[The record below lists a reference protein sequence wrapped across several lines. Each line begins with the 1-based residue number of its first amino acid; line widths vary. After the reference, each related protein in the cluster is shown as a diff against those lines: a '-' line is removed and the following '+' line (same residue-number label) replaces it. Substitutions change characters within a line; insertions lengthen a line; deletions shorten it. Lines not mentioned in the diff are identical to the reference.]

1 LLAVAGLPQ
10 PLLVNGVTQQ
20 PIEGVSM
27 VYSFDEPDAPDRH
40 ETQYF
45 EILGNRGIY
54 HKGWTAVAAHNPPGA
69 GWPHRSLTDAVWEL
83 YDTRTDWSQARNLAH
98 QHPDKLRE
106 LQRLFL
112 IEAARHNVL
121 PLEDRVADL
130 ANPDTAGRPV
140 LARACRQRLY
150 RGVGRLN
157 AFSVINIKN
166 KSHRVAAE
174 IHVPPGGSEGV
185 IVAQGGFPGGWSLYV
200 KDSRPK
206 YCYNFYGVDLFHI
219 ESTERVPPGTHN
231 VRMEFQYDGSGP
243 AKGGTVTLF
252 IDDQPVGEGRVE
264 RTQPLPFA
272 SDEPLEIATDTGS
285 PVTRDYSVRRFTG
298 DVHWVDIEIPEDAP
312 DFDDQI
318 PAEQRLEAAL
328 VKE

>member
-1 LLAVAGLPQ
+1 
-10 PLLVNGVTQQ
+10 LLVNGVTQQ

-27 VYSFDEPDAPDRH
+27 AYSFDQPDAAERH

-69 GWPHRSLTDAVWEL
+69 GWPRRSLHDAVWEL
-83 YDTRTDWSQARNLAH
+83 YDTTSDWTQARDLAGE
-98 QHPDKLRE
+98 QPEKLRE

-121 PLEDRVADL
+121 PLEDRVAEL

-140 LARACRQRLY
+140 LARTRHQRLY
-150 RGVGRLN
+150 RGIGRLN
-157 AFSVINIKN
+157 AFSVISVKN
-166 KSHRVAAE
+166 KSHRVTAQVD
-174 IHVPPGGSEGV
+174 VPADGCDGV
-185 IVAQGGFPGGWSLYV
+185 IVAQGGFPGGWSVYV
-200 KDSRPK
+200 KDGRPK
-206 YCYNFYGVDLFHI
+206 YCYNFYGVDLFHVG
-219 ESTERVPPGTHN
+219 STERLSPGTHR
-231 VRMEFQYDGSGP
+231 VRMDFDYDGGGP

-252 IDDQPVGEGRVE
+252 IDDRAVGEGRVE

-272 SDEPLEIATDTGS
+272 SDEPLEIGTDGGS
-285 PVTRDYSVRRFTG
+285 PVTRDYSVHQFTG
-298 DVHWVDIEIPEDAP
+298 SVGWVDIEIPENARDSDHEIP
-312 DFDDQI
+312 D
-318 PAEQRLEAAL
+318 EQRLEAAL